1 MKKIFLLALCLMVV
15 CATTVAQTPDGEE
28 SAEKTAIKEATIATG
43 ISVATNETANSND
56 KEGVVAV
63 ETSQR
68 SDNIAESPDNTT
80 SFSEEKDDSL
90 SDTYKKINEK
100 NQLLIQSL
108 NNKVDSLTL
117 ANSKLKEE
125 LEKAKNK
132 HKKSVELEDSV
143 AKLTAEGE
151 ELRKQVDSLSNGI
164 NVLDGQH
171 SRMLTE
177 MLACDSIYLS
187 IDYKSME
194 LSSLEAMQNK
204 YANLAVDSLENV
216 EIFRAKVA
224 KAIEVKT
231 TVDKANELICND
243 FDGDWDNYI
252 NIFGSLANYLKD
264 TEGHYC
270 LTYNQKQ
277 ELSDL
282 LRATNNYIVRMKNL
296 QIVVDVI
303 VKQRVDRN
311 NKKITDAREVRN
323 SVAIKIREN
332 STRINGIME
341 SPYWSKLYVEFI
353 SNFIVNPL
361 EVTDVEKLILDN
373 GKDFDEATWKKVGE
387 IRTDVK
393 PYLVESNASN

>member
-1 MKKIFLLALCLMVV
+1 MKKIFLLALCLMAV
-15 CATTVAQTPDGEE
+15 CATSVAQTPDGEE
-28 SAEKTAIKEATIATG
+28 SAKKTAIKEATIATG

-80 SFSEEKDDSL
+80 SISEEKNYSL

-204 YANLAVDSLENV
+204 YANLAADSLENV
-216 EIFRAKVA
+216 EQFRVKVA

-231 TVDKANELICND
+231 TVDKANEFICND
-243 FDGDWDNYI
+243 FDGDWDNLI
-252 NIFGSLANYLKD
+252 NICSNLRDYLKAPDSYYLTQNQIVQLIQLTKDTFNYLADMQDFVLIVERIISDRKGSNGKLQPDDLIRNDIATTLNNSENKD
-264 TEGHYC
+264 IIYY
-270 LTYNQKQ
+270 LMQ
-277 ELSDL
+277 
-282 LRATNNYIVRMKNL
+282 
-296 QIVVDVI
+296 
-303 VKQRVDRN
+303 
-311 NKKITDAREVRN
+311 
-323 SVAIKIREN
+323 
-332 STRINGIME
+332 
-341 SPYWSKLYVEFI
+341 SPFWSKMYVSFISEFI
-353 SNFIVNPL
+353 IKPSKK
-361 EVTDVEKLILDN
+361 TTVEKSLPKYKGRDEEKKQQLDKI
-373 GKDFDEATWKKVGE
+373 KD
-387 IRTDVK
+387 DVK